1 MCPTAT
7 GARAGAL
14 PTDQR
19 RSMIVAA
26 TLPLLIEHGD
36 RLTTKQVAEA
46 AGIAEGT
53 IFRVFATKDD
63 LVAAAVDAALD
74 PAPLESALAAIP
86 EDAPFAEAL
95 VAAIGI
101 IQQRVLDVWRLM
113 SGIGTKFYELAHRPV
128 VDSEAL
134 VRLFEMHRARL
145 TVEPVVAAR
154 LLRALTLSSTHPM
167 LIGEAMPPDTLAR
180 FFLHGIGREDGP
192 C

>member
-1 MCPTAT
+1 MTRTAT
-7 GARAGAL
+7 STRASAL

-19 RSMIVAA
+19 RTMIVAA

-36 RLTTKQVAEA
+36 RVTTKQVAEA

-53 IFRVFATKDD
+53 IFRVFANKDE
-63 LVAAAVDAALD
+63 LIAAAVDTALD
-74 PAPLESALAAIP
+74 RAPLEAALAAIP
-86 EDAPFAEAL
+86 QDAPFLDAL
-95 VAAIGI
+95 IVAIGM

-113 SGIGTKFYELAHRPV
+113 SGIGTRFHDLAQHPM

-134 VRLFEMHRARL
+134 VRLFEVHRDRL

-154 LLRALTLSSTHPM
+154 LLRALTLASTHPM
-167 LIGEAMPPDTLAR
+167 LIGEAMPPDTLAHL
-180 FFLHGIGREDGP
+180 FLHGLGREDRP